1 MKGNQSNK
9 IVQEDVENKIVA
21 SIPNANDNL
30 QVKKNNPE
38 LKLKNEKRTDDRT
51 KVAEKKIS
59 LGSSEERME
68 NSNTFVFPN
77 LQDLVLLLADQE

>member
-1 MKGNQSNK
+1 MKGNQYNK
-9 IVQEDVENKIVA
+9 IVQDDVGNKTVEL
-21 SIPNANDNL
+21 IPSVNDNL
-30 QVKKNNPE
+30 QAKKNNPE
-38 LKLKNEKRTDDRT
+38 LKQKNGKRIDDRT
-51 KVAEKKIS
+51 KEVEKKIF

>member
-1 MKGNQSNK
+1 MKGNQFSK
-9 IVQEDVENKIVA
+9 IVQDDVGNKTVEL
-21 SIPNANDNL
+21 IPSVNDNL
-30 QVKKNNPE
+30 QAKKNNPE
-38 LKLKNEKRTDDRT
+38 LKQKNGKRIDDRT
-51 KVAEKKIS
+51 KEVEKKIF